1 MYVDPKNKNT
11 ILLISSLHTF
21 ICILQYF
28 IMVSGGGSHTHN
40 EINQSAAESKLD
52 QQSYDNMQS
61 NKLYFGGKEES

>member
-28 IMVSGGGSHTHN
+28 IMVSGGGFAHTHTMRLIKVPQRVSWTMN
-40 EINQSAAESKLD
+40 YQPAAAAVL
-52 QQSYDNMQS
+52 
-61 NKLYFGGKEES
+61 